1 MLAFIVR
8 RLLLVIPSLAGLLVL
23 TFFLIRVVPADPA
36 AALAGENAT
45 PAQIA
50 EIRRQYG
57 LDQPLYKQFGVYL
70 TQVAR
75 LDFGESAYSRRPV
88 ALDIKQRLPATL
100 ELTLAA
106 LLFATLARHSARHAG
121 RRLSQPLARHAASDS
136 FGRRGR
142 DRRLLV
148 RHRAA
153 AAVCHGAGLVAAARP
168 PQPRPRRAAALYSA
182 FC

>member
-1 MLAFIVR
+1 MLGFIAR
-8 RLLLVIPSLAGLLVL
+8 RFLLAIPSLFGLLVL

-45 PAQIA
+45 PAQIV

-57 LDQPLYKQFGVYL
+57 LDRPLHVQFAVYL

-100 ELTLAA
+100 ELTVTA
-106 LLFATLARHSARHAG
+106 L
-121 RRLSQPLARHAASDS
+121 
-136 FGRRGR
+136 
-142 DRRLLV
+142 
-148 RHRAA
+148 
-153 AAVCHGAGLVAAARP
+153 
-168 PQPRPRRAAALYSA
+168 
-182 FC
+182 

>member
-57 LDQPLYKQFGVYL
+57 FDQPLMSS
-70 TQVAR
+70 
-75 LDFGESAYSRRPV
+75 SAS
-88 ALDIKQRLPATL
+88 T
-100 ELTLAA
+100 
-106 LLFATLARHSARHAG
+106 
-121 RRLSQPLARHAASDS
+121 
-136 FGRRGR
+136 
-142 DRRLLV
+142 
-148 RHRAA
+148 
-153 AAVCHGAGLVAAARP
+153 
-168 PQPRPRRAAALYSA
+168 
-182 FC
+182 